1 MFGQGR
7 EAVETLARIGEHP
20 ISPIPNRTNGLL
32 PIPDI
37 SSVSDTA
44 ALAIS

>member
-1 MFGQGR
+1 MR
-7 EAVETLARIGEHP
+7 V
-20 ISPIPNRTNGLL
+20 SL

-44 ALAIS
+44 HDHSLLTRKLVSSGLNLDAGGGGGGEGG